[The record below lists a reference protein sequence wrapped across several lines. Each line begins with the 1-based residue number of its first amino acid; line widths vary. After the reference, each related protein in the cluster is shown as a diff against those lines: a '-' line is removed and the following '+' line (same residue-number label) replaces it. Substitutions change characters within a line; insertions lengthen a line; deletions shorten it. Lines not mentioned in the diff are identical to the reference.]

1 MATAKTRKKYHDLIT
16 KKGVNFSALKKESAS
31 FLGSFCGV
39 MQDLHY
45 EGKEKEFKRE
55 TVKYAKE
62 HELDWKAINALD
74 EKSFV
79 VIGKYTT
86 ILNGDGE
93 LPDNYAV
100 GFDKYMNALIAEGKE
115 KLNEKKAVEQKS
127 QGPVLTVQDYVRLQ
141 AMPIAEMFDEWLD
154 TLATVTKL
162 DLTKKPD
169 PVKLMQVANFS
180 SAHSAWVKRFY
191 KNDIV
196 ELQDA
201 IAGSDEDLKE
211 GYAGYSKAQLKRM
224 LEFLNEVVQAAT
236 LVSQAKKAVRKTRK
250 KKAPS
255 VEKQVEK
262 IQFKTQD
269 SELGVASV
277 NPATIIGAS
286 QVWVYNSKVRKL
298 IKFVALDEKGI
309 GIKGTTLQNISSD
322 FSAQKGIRKP
332 KEVLASFMSAGKVK
346 LRTFLDDI
354 KAVESKPSPRLNEH
368 CVILK
373 VVK

>member
-62 HELDWKAINALD
+62 HELDWKALNALD

-86 ILNGDGE
+86 ILNGGGE

-127 QGPVLTVQDYVRLQ
+127 QAPALTVQDYVRLQ
-141 AMPIAEMFDEWLD
+141 ATPIAEMFDEWMD
-154 TLATVTKL
+154 TLAKV
-162 DLTKKPD
+162 KKPDASKRPD

-180 SAHSAWVKRFY
+180 SAHAAWIKRFY
-191 KNDIV
+191 KSDIE
-196 ELQDA
+196 ELEVA
-201 IAGSDEDLKE
+201 VTGKDEDLKE

-224 LEFLNEVVQAAT
+224 LEFLNEVIQAAT
-236 LVSQAKKAVRKTRK
+236 MVSQAKKAVRKPRK

-255 VEKQVEK
+255 VEKQVDK
-262 IQFKTQD
+262 IQFKKQD
-269 SELGVASV
+269 TELGVASV
-277 NPATIIGAS
+277 NPATIVGAT
-286 QVWVYNSKVRKL
+286 QVWVYNSRVRKL
-298 IKFVALDEKGI
+298 IKFVAMDEKGI
-309 GIKGTTLQNISSD
+309 GVKGTTLQNISTD
-322 FSAQKGIRKP
+322 FSVQKGVRKP
-332 KEVLASFMSAGKVK
+332 KEVLADFMSAGKVT
-346 LRTFLDDI
+346 LRTFMDSI
-354 KAVESKPSPRLNEH
+354 KAVESKPTPRLNEH

-373 VVK
+373 VIK